1 MSESPPPP
9 GAPAAPLHTGWLV
22 QRPAALFDALDR
34 LWESP
39 RAERAIG
46 SGLVLAFLGTLA
58 AVELGRHVDLPAALR
73 GIVPDSHF
81 AAVGLA
87 FTLLLV
93 VETLSLVFSLARSVA
108 DSVGKQFELLSL
120 ILLRKSFLAFAAVRD
135 PVQWDHV
142 SGIVPGMLADMAAAL
157 LVFVAT
163 GYYYRVQRHR
173 PITGGD
179 PEQASFVAAKKL
191 VALGLLAAFAG
202 LALQLVTVPGRA
214 TSVHAFFATFY
225 TTLIFSD
232 VLLVLVA
239 LRYSHSYHVVFR
251 NSGFAAATLI
261 ARLALTAPEYVNAAL
276 GAGAALFG
284 IAVSAAYNF
293 YAPVPTV
300 VRATVIGSSRSAAEP
315 PPR

>member
-1 MSESPPPP
+1 MSPPSSDA
-9 GAPAAPLHTGWLV
+9 GTATPALGRLARP
-22 QRPAALFDALDR
+22 PAALFDALDR
-34 LWESP
+34 AWESP
-39 RAERAIG
+39 RVERAIG
-46 SGLVLAFLGTLA
+46 TVLVVAFLGTLA
-58 AVELGRHVDLPAALR
+58 AVELGRHVALPPALR
-73 GIVPDSHF
+73 AIVPGDHL

-120 ILLRKSFLAFAAVRD
+120 ILLRKSFLVFATAQD
-135 PVQWDHV
+135 PMEWSHA
-142 SGIVPGMLADMAAAL
+142 SGVVPGMLADMGAAL
-157 LVFVAT
+157 VVFVAT

-173 PITGGD
+173 PITGGNR
-179 PEQASFVAAKKL
+179 EQASFVAAKKV
-191 VALGLLAAFAG
+191 VALGLLLAFAV
-202 LALQLVTVPGRA
+202 LAVRHILAPGA
-214 TSVHAFFATFY
+214 ASVHSFFATFY

-300 VRATVIGSSRSAAEP
+300 VRATIIGASRGPDDEVRRA
-315 PPR
+315 